1 MNSAQAILQLEG
13 LLKGSKQA
21 MRKGEKKIADRIVSQ
36 AKAAAPGSL
45 ANKIYAEQTT
55 EETTIIGGDELSAY
69 LEFGTGV
76 FAEAYTSTLPPEIAQ
91 EAFDLFYVNGKG
103 TTYQQP
109 FFYPSIFRN
118 QDKIL
123 PSVNEELQKLAK

>member
-1 MNSAQAILQLEG
+1 MNSLQAISQLEG
-13 LLKGSKQA
+13 VLRNSKKA

-36 AKAAAPGSL
+36 AKSAAPGSL
-45 ANKIYAEQTT
+45 GSKIYAEQTD

-109 FFYPSIFRN
+109 YFFPAIFRN

-123 PSVNEELQKLAK
+123 PSVDDELQKLAK

>member
-13 LLKGSKQA
+13 LLKGSKPA

-45 ANKIYAEQTT
+45 GDKIYAEQTT

-69 LEFGTGV
+69 IEFGTGI

-91 EAFDLFYVNGKG
+91 EAYDLFFVNGKG
-103 TTYQQP
+103 TTYQQS

-123 PSVNEELQKLAK
+123 PAVDEELQKLAK